1 MVNDCRMSLNND
13 IKRLGKEHDALM
25 LEKEIRAVYDEQ
37 TITVYQAYR
46 KDIAEPAV
54 KNQKFVSPFKMDR
67 MTWIKPSFLWMMYRA
82 GWATK
87 EGQEHI
93 LAIKIKRSGFEWALQ
108 NCCLSHFDSAV
119 FATQEEWRTKLQN
132 SPVRLQWDPEKDIH
146 LQNLNYR
153 SIQIGLTGI
162 AVQNYVN
169 DWVVS
174 INDITPLC
182 NQIHSLLLDKKIEE
196 AKNLLPLENIYPLND
211 ELKKIIG
218 HS

>member
-1 MVNDCRMSLNND
+1 MPVPSQQ
-13 IKRLGKEHDALM
+13 
-25 LEKEIRAVYDEQ
+25 IRAVFDNL

-46 KDIAEPAV
+46 KEIALPAC
-54 KNQKFVSPFKMDR
+54 KAQKFVPPFKIDR

-93 LAIKIKRSGFEWALQ
+93 LAIKIKREGFEWALA
-108 NCCLSHFDSAV
+108 NSCLSHYDNSLY
-119 FATQEEWRTKLQN
+119 ATHDEWKNKLQN
-132 SPVRLQWDPEKDIH
+132 SPVRIQWDPEKDIL

-162 AVQNYVN
+162 AVQHYVN
-169 DWVVS
+169 DWIVS
-174 INDITPLC
+174 IEDIAPLC
-182 NQIHSLLLDKKIEE
+182 KQIHSLVLNKKTEE
-196 AKNLLPLENIYPLND
+196 AKALLPLENIYPLND
-211 ELKKIIG
+211 HLNRIIG

>member
-1 MVNDCRMSLNND
+1 M
-13 IKRLGKEHDALM
+13 KE
-25 LEKEIRAVYDEQ
+25 KQIRAIYNDQ
-37 TITVYQAYR
+37 TITVYQAYK

-54 KNQKFVSPFKMDR
+54 VNQKFVSPFKMER
-67 MTWIKPSFLWMMYRA
+67 MTWIKPSFLWMMYRS

-93 LAIKIKRSGFEWALQ
+93 LAIKIKREGFEWALK
-108 NCCLSHFDSAV
+108 NCCLSHFERSI
-119 FATQEEWRTKLQN
+119 FETQEEWKSKLQD

-162 AVQNYVN
+162 AVKYYVN
-169 DWVVS
+169 DW
-174 INDITPLC
+174 IMAIDDITPLC
-182 NQIHSLLLDKKIEE
+182 KQIHSLILDKKFEE
-196 AKNLLPLENIYPLND
+196 AAALLPHEDIYPLSG

>member
-1 MVNDCRMSLNND
+1 MPDPS
-13 IKRLGKEHDALM
+13 KK
-25 LEKEIRAVYDEQ
+25 IRAAFDNL

-46 KDIAEPAV
+46 KDIARPAV
-54 KNQKFVSPFKMDR
+54 ENQRFVPPFKMDR

-93 LAIKIKRSGFEWALQ
+93 LAIKIKREGFEWALT
-108 NCCLSHFDSAV
+108 NSCLSHFDSSLY
-119 FATQEEWRTKLQN
+119 FTNDQWKSKLQN
-132 SPVRLQWDPEKDIH
+132 SPVRIQWDPEKDIH

-162 AVQNYVN
+162 AVEHYVN
-169 DWVVS
+169 DWIVS
-174 INDITPLC
+174 IEDITQRC
-182 NQIHSLLLDKKIEE
+182 RQIHSLILDKKNEE
-196 AKNLLPLENIYPLND
+196 AKSFLPPENAYPISD
-211 ELKKIIG
+211 ELKEIIG

>member
-1 MVNDCRMSLNND
+1 
-13 IKRLGKEHDALM
+13 M
-25 LEKEIRAVYDEQ
+25 LEKQIRAVYDDQ
-37 TITVYQAYR
+37 TITVYQAY
-46 KDIAEPAV
+46 KKGIAVPAV
-54 KNQKFVSPFKMDR
+54 QNQKFVPPFKMER

-108 NCCLSHFDSAV
+108 NCCLSHFDSSL
-119 FATQEEWRTKLQN
+119 FATQEEWKTKLQS

-162 AVQNYVN
+162 AVEHYVN
-169 DWVVS
+169 EWIVS
-174 INDITPLC
+174 IDDITPLC
-182 NQIHSLLLDKKIEE
+182 KNIHSLILDKKIEE
-196 AKNLLPLENIYPLND
+196 AKLLLPLENLYTLND
-211 ELKKIIG
+211 ELKRIIG